1 MPNYKYKVMNNEGE
15 KLEGSFKGANKN
27 EVLAM
32 IQDNNYYPISI
43 EEISEISEKD
53 VLQSLKKVKTRD
65 LYIFC
70 RQFHTMI
77 NAGANIATCIDTLKM
92 QSSNVLMREALKQV
106 YEDIQKGI
114 TLSEALKKQPEIF
127 PELLVNMVETGE
139 TSGKLDLIMERMA
152 AHYERENKIN
162 NKIKN
167 AMVYPVILGVLSIGI
182 VIFLVAFI
190 MPIFIEMFQG
200 SGVQLPLPTRISLAI
215 SSGIRK
221 NWYMIILIIIVA
233 IFLVKTYSKSEN
245 GKLFFHSL
253 KLTNPLT
260 KDMNTKIITARF
272 TRTLSTLLYSGIPLV
287 QSIEITAKVLG
298 NKVVENR
305 MEDVKT
311 RVVKGENLSDSIREI
326 KLFPPMLISMINI
339 GEESGALDDILD
351 KTANFYDEELD
362 AALKRMTAM
371 MEPLMI
377 LIMGL
382 IIGFIVISMMLPMFD
397 VFRTIPT

>member
-1 MPNYKYKVMNNEGE
+1 MPTYKYKVMNSEGK
-15 KLEGSFKGANKN
+15 KLEGSFKGANRN

-53 VLQSLKKVKTRD
+53 VFENFKKVSTRD

-77 NAGANIATCIDTLKM
+77 NAGANIATCINTLKM
-92 QSSNVLMREALKQV
+92 QSSNVLMRKALNQV

-114 TLSEALKKQPEIF
+114 TLSEALKKKEDIF
-127 PELLVNMVETGE
+127 PELLINMVETGE
-139 TSGKLDLIMERMA
+139 ASGKLDLIMERMA

-167 AMVYPVILGVLSIGI
+167 AMIYPIILCVLSIGI
-182 VIFLVAFI
+182 VTFLVTFI
-190 MPIFIEMFQG
+190 MPIFIDMFQG
-200 SGVQLPLPTRISLAI
+200 SGVPLPLPTRISLAI

-221 NWYMIILIIIVA
+221 NWYIIIAVIA
-233 IFLVKTYSKSEN
+233 MIVFIVKTYSKSEN
-245 GKLFFHSL
+245 GKLFFHNL
-253 KLTNPLT
+253 KLKNFLT

-272 TRTLSTLLYSGIPLV
+272 TRTLSTLLYSGIPLI

-305 MEDVKT
+305 MEEVKN
-311 RVVKGENLSDSIREI
+311 RVVKGENLSDSLKEV
-326 KLFPPMLISMINI
+326 KLFPPMLMSMIKI

-377 LIMGL
+377 LIMGV
-382 IIGFIVISMMLPMFD
+382 IIGFIVISMMMPMFD
-397 VFRTIPT
+397 VFNTIPT